1 MRIFD
6 PDEQLRGQS
15 TDDEP
20 LHVLVTADKE
30 DELERGC
37 QMIEAILNQTD
48 EAKKLQVVVF
58 DHLTRSKVWC
68 ESCGL

>member
-6 PDEQLRGQS
+6 PEELQKNQS

-20 LHVLVTADKE
+20 LHVLVTADK
-30 DELERGC
+30 DDDLEKGC
-37 QMIEAILNQTD
+37 AMIEAIINQTD

-58 DHLTRSKVWC
+58 DHLKRSKVWC
-68 ESCGL
+68 ESCG